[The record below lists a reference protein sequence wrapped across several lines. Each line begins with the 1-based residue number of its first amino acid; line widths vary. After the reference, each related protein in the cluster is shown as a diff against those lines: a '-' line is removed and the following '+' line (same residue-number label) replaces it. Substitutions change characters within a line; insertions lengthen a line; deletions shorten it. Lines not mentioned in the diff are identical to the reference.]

1 MLLFS
6 TLVFEDPLK
15 DWHISKLWEQNYNL
29 QEEGTTGQGA
39 GSGGIRLILSTLPW
53 CFLMTLFKLKICAIS
68 DSYKQPGIPDS
79 FLPERGVSGVSSI
92 WGRWHFL
99 HLRGGLGGISYI
111 SYIASV
117 PSHFCNKMELNPN
130 WLEHV
135 SSLSLLFIPSCV
147 TQLVCNVLVYMI
159 TNTKL
164 STYWNIWVHDS
175 VWQMMNLVMMM
186 IMAPVVVMTMNRK
199 GLNSDQGTI
208 RSSISV
214 HGGDWTGSGR
224 TIKT

>member
-1 MLLFS
+1 MYSSVTTVILLNIC
-6 TLVFEDPLK
+6 LK
-15 DWHISKLWEQNYNL
+15 LRCYFWVPWYLKIFLRHISKLWEQNYNL
-29 QEEGTTGQGA
+29 PNDTQEEGTTGQGA
-39 GSGGIRLILSTLPW
+39 GSGGIRLILSILTW
-53 CFLMTLFKLKICAIS
+53 YFLMTFFKLKICAIS

-79 FLPERGVSGVSSI
+79 FLPERGVSDVSSI

-147 TQLVCNVLVYMI
+147 SQLVCNVLVYDNKYKMI
-159 TNTKL
+159 YIGSVSDRLADRHVL
-164 STYWNIWVHDS
+164 S
-175 VWQMMNLVMMM
+175 
-186 IMAPVVVMTMNRK
+186 
-199 GLNSDQGTI
+199 
-208 RSSISV
+208 
-214 HGGDWTGSGR
+214 
-224 TIKT
+224 